1 MKTRVEAHSL
11 VWIKPA
17 PPELKIPS
25 IDVFGPDGTGKLSL
39 LFEEGAPVQ
48 LRDHVAA
55 LINERLQQSPPQS
68 LLYVSTLAR
77 TELVRLVG
85 EGRLQRQFHRGWE
98 FRAETG
104 EWFR

>member
-1 MKTRVEAHSL
+1 MKTRVEAHSF

-39 LFEEGAPVQ
+39 LFEEGAPAQ

-55 LINERLQQSPPQS
+55 HIDARLQQSLPQS
-68 LLYVSTLAR
+68 LLYVSTLVR